1 MVFSSIEFIFY
12 FLPLFFVLY
21 YIAPPAVKNLVILLG
36 SLGFYYYGVRNKPE
50 YFLLMLLSIFVNF
63 ICGRKIASHRY
74 WRSKRRQWLVLGLVY
89 NLGTLFLFKYMDF
102 VSENINHL
110 FALAGHGPVL
120 PYVQLELPI
129 GISFYTFQSIS
140 YLADIYLRTT
150 SCETSLVSF
159 GAYISMFPQ
168 LIAGPIVTH
177 SQVKEQLRKKDI
189 SMANVEEGLREFT
202 MGLGLKVLIANQ
214 MGGLWNQVNAI
225 GYESISTPMAW
236 LGLAAFSFQIY
247 FDFYGYSRMAKGL
260 GLMMG
265 FHFPDNFNNPYLSGS
280 ISEFWR
286 RWHMTLGSWF
296 RNYVYI
302 PLGGNRHHLLRN
314 TLVVWL
320 LTGLWHGASW
330 NFVMWGLF
338 HFAFISL
345 EKSGLNK
352 VLERS
357 PLKGHLYMAFLI
369 PVSWLLFAVS
379 DLGQLGLYFGRCFP
393 FFGAEA
399 STVFAGDFIK
409 YAGSYGVSLFAAL
422 LFTTGLPEKFY
433 QKHKQSVPIALAL
446 TLVFWACVYCMH
458 IGMDDPFLYFQF

>member
-1 MVFSSIEFIFY
+1 
-12 FLPLFFVLY
+12 
-21 YIAPPAVKNLVILLG
+21 
-36 SLGFYYYGVRNKPE
+36 
-50 YFLLMLLSIFVNF
+50 
-63 ICGRKIASHRY
+63 
-74 WRSKRRQWLVLGLVY
+74 
-89 NLGTLFLFKYMDF
+89 
-102 VSENINHL
+102 
-110 FALAGHGPVL
+110 
-120 PYVQLELPI
+120 
-129 GISFYTFQSIS
+129 
-140 YLADIYLRTT
+140 
-150 SCETSLVSF
+150 
-159 GAYISMFPQ
+159 
-168 LIAGPIVTH
+168 
-177 SQVKEQLRKKDI
+177 
-189 SMANVEEGLREFT
+189 
-202 MGLGLKVLIANQ
+202 
-214 MGGLWNQVNAI
+214 
-225 GYESISTPMAW
+225 
-236 LGLAAFSFQIY
+236 
-247 FDFYGYSRMAKGL
+247 
-260 GLMMG
+260 
-265 FHFPDNFNNPYLSGS
+265 
-280 ISEFWR
+280 
-286 RWHMTLGSWF
+286 MTLGSWF